1 MHVSRPVAI
10 RVVTSTALSVM
21 NLLIG
26 SSVLR
31 STANQRVFPLV
42 LALVALTVVTLA
54 QVWLNTVAYP
64 ARNAS

>member
-1 MHVSRPVAI
+1 MHVSRLVAI
-10 RVVTSTALSVM
+10 HVVTSTALSVM

-26 SSVLR
+26 SPVLR

-42 LALVALTVVTLA
+42 LVLAGLSVVTLV
-54 QVWLNTVAYP
+54 QVWRNAVAYP

>member
-10 RVVTSTALSVM
+10 RVVASSALSVM

-31 STANQRVFPLV
+31 STANQRAFPLV
-42 LALVALTVVTLA
+42 LALVALSVVTLA

-64 ARNAS
+64 ARSAS